1 MRSGQLPRY
10 NAITIPPMRHFRN
23 GGKHGSPFP
32 RIIAERDR
40 LREFLD
46 VAIGQENDEA
56 AQEDA
61 EDIADAKAALAEPG
75 FLSIAEFKQELGRS

>member
-1 MRSGQLPRY
+1 MAENTAHLSLESLLSAIGQLG
-10 NAITIPPMRHFRN
+10 ISEKI
-23 GGKHGSPFP
+23 
-32 RIIAERDR
+32 R

-46 VAIGQENDEA
+46 VAIGQENDAA

-61 EDIADAKAALAEPG
+61 EDIADAKAALVEPG

>member
-1 MRSGQLPRY
+1 MAENTAHLSLESLLSAIGQLG
-10 NAITIPPMRHFRN
+10 ISEKI
-23 GGKHGSPFP
+23 
-32 RIIAERDR
+32 R

-56 AQEDA
+56 AIVALEDA

-75 FLSIAEFKQELGRS
+75 FLSIAEFTQELGRS

>member
-1 MRSGQLPRY
+1 MAENTAHLSLESLLNAIGQLG
-10 NAITIPPMRHFRN
+10 ISEKI
-23 GGKHGSPFP
+23 
-32 RIIAERDR
+32 R

-46 VAIGQENDEA
+46 VAIGQENDA
-56 AQEDA
+56 VAREDA

>member
-1 MRSGQLPRY
+1 MAENTAHLSLESLLGAIGQLG
-10 NAITIPPMRHFRN
+10 ISEKI
-23 GGKHGSPFP
+23 
-32 RIIAERDR
+32 R

>member
-1 MRSGQLPRY
+1 MAENTAHLSLESLLNEIGQLG
-10 NAITIPPMRHFRN
+10 ISEKI
-23 GGKHGSPFP
+23 
-32 RIIAERDR
+32 R

-46 VAIGQENDEA
+46 VAIGQENEEVA
-56 AQEDA
+56 REDA

>member
-1 MRSGQLPRY
+1 MAENTAHLSLESLLSAIAQLG
-10 NAITIPPMRHFRN
+10 ISEKI
-23 GGKHGSPFP
+23 
-32 RIIAERDR
+32 R

-56 AQEDA
+56 AIVALEDA
-61 EDIADAKAALAEPG
+61 EDIADANAALAEPG

>member
-1 MRSGQLPRY
+1 MAENTAHLSLESLLSEIGQLG
-10 NAITIPPMRHFRN
+10 ISEKI
-23 GGKHGSPFP
+23 
-32 RIIAERDR
+32 R

-46 VAIGQENDEA
+46 VAIGQENDEVA
-56 AQEDA
+56 REDA

>member
-1 MRSGQLPRY
+1 MAENTAHLSLESLLNEIGQLG
-10 NAITIPPMRHFRN
+10 ISEKI
-23 GGKHGSPFP
+23 
-32 RIIAERDR
+32 R

-75 FLSIAEFKQELGRS
+75 FLSIAEFKQELGQS

>member
-1 MRSGQLPRY
+1 MAENTAHLSLESLLSAIGQLG
-10 NAITIPPMRHFRN
+10 ISEKI
-23 GGKHGSPFP
+23 
-32 RIIAERDR
+32 R

-46 VAIGQENDEA
+46 LAIGQENDEA

>member
-1 MRSGQLPRY
+1 MAENTAHLSLESLLSAIGQLG
-10 NAITIPPMRHFRN
+10 ISEKI
-23 GGKHGSPFP
+23 
-32 RIIAERDR
+32 R

-46 VAIGQENDEA
+46 VAIGQENDEVA
-56 AQEDA
+56 REDA

>member
-1 MRSGQLPRY
+1 MAENTAHLSLESLLNEIGQLG
-10 NAITIPPMRHFRN
+10 ISEKI
-23 GGKHGSPFP
+23 
-32 RIIAERDR
+32 R